1 MNNFVKYL
9 KKRSQGSDQKLFREY
24 MNKKI
29 ELPETIERF
38 RKNNNIDECVI
49 INESE
54 FIVWMSSLGYRRSSY
69 ENK

>member
-1 MNNFVKYL
+1 MNNFVRYL

-29 ELPETIERF
+29 ELPETIEQF